1 MDIDAM
7 GKHVQGLLKFKQE
20 FEQLLRNAGHDIAG
34 ETGSVSAIDRLAAAE
49 GHLTELGETVAGIQ
63 QQLES
68 LPDLVEG
75 LAGVKDM
82 AAWFA
87 ENRSGLEVL
96 LSIGDDATGGG
107 NGGATGTVSGNGA
120 GGTST
125 VYAGT
130 GGGGGGSAGGAS
142 GEAGS
147 PTGEGSDAGGTEGT
161 TGGAN
166 PSPAS

>member
-7 GKHVQGLLKFKQE
+7 GKHVQGLLGFKKE
-20 FEQLLRNAGHDIAG
+20 FEQLKTGLENFLQNAGHDVGAEAG
-34 ETGSVSAIDRLAAAE
+34 ATSIGERVAVVEA
-49 GHLTELGETVAGIQ
+49 HLTEVADAVARIQ

-75 LAGVKDM
+75 LSGLKDL

-96 LSIGDDATGGG
+96 LSIGDEP
-107 NGGATGTVSGNGA
+107 
-120 GGTST
+120 
-125 VYAGT
+125 
-130 GGGGGGSAGGAS
+130 AS
-142 GEAGS
+142 GGAGS
-147 PTGEGSDAGGTEGT
+147 PTGAVSDAGGTEGT
-161 TGGAN
+161 TGAPN